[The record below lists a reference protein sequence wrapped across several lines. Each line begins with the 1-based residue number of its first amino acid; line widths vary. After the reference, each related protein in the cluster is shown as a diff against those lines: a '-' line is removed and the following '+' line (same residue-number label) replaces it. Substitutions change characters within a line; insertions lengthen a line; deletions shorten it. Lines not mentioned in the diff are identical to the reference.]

1 MDERNLEAK
10 IRKRQEEL
18 ERTEKRLRSLE
29 GVRPQ
34 FLEETER
41 LEQELQRQYELYME
55 RHRNLDYLE
64 HELEKFRLAEEERRE
79 EQQRKLVKM
88 RERLLRD
95 EVEILR
101 GDRDGEAEDYQ
112 EKARAAREKPT
123 SGDYGSRKSATT
135 AAVARAQI
143 AQNSR
148 SRVTGSLSAPGGDE
162 ESSEEDTDGS
172 GSGSGDLSDED
183 ELSVSQRNGMGR
195 TRTDGSEQGSD
206 DLLDDDGDESGS
218 DDHF

>member
-1 MDERNLEAK
+1 M
-10 IRKRQEEL
+10 
-18 ERTEKRLRSLE
+18 
-29 GVRPQ
+29 
-34 FLEETER
+34 EETER
-41 LEQELQRQYELYME
+41 LEQEIQRQYELYIE

-64 HELEKFRLAEEERRE
+64 HELEKFHLAEEERRE

-101 GDRDGEAEDYQ
+101 GDRDGEAEEYQ
-112 EKARAAREKPT
+112 DRARAAREKPT

-143 AQNSR
+143 AQSSR
-148 SRVTGSLSAPGGDE
+148 SRVTGSLSAQGSDD

-172 GSGSGDLSDED
+172 GSGSGALSDED
-183 ELSVSQRNGMGR
+183 DLSVSHQKGVGR
-195 TRTDGSEQGSD
+195 RAEGSEQGSD